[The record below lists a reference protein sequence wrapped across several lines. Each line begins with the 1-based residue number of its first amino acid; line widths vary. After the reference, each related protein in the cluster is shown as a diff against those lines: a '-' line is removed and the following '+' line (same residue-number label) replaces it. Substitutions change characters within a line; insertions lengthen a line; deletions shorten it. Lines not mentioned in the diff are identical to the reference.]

1 MGKRKAFESFEWKA
15 GGMILRIV
23 EKRNKNL
30 HYLWAYCLR
39 INQNELITQ

>member
-23 EKRNKNL
+23 EKRKQEFALFVGLLLEN
-30 HYLWAYCLR
+30 
-39 INQNELITQ
+39 